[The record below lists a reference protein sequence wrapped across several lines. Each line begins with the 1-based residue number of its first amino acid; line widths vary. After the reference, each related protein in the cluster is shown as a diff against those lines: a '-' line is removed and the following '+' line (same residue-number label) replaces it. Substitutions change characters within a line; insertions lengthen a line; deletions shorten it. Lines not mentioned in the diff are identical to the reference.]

1 MSKDAYAAALKTA
14 LAEIKKV
21 CPGIKSSFIF
31 TKEGTIVAGDSEAS
45 TDTKRTLL
53 YFQNVREKADAI
65 GGILT
70 LSVNGT
76 EGDIQISQAN
86 DMYLTTATSK
96 GADTKYLLTITGVI
110 VPTILKLLKDT
121 IQAPTPLKAAPSQ
134 QLTAKK
140 ITGFF
145 VGDASEVD
153 QKILTEWSDFFK
165 GKTINVVEIQAPN
178 GKKTRCKVKA
188 MDDERLEGKGFIRMP
203 EKTLKM
209 LKVGEEEVV
218 TVKPITP

>member
-14 LAEIKKV
+14 LAEIKTV

-31 TKEGTIVAGDSEAS
+31 TKEGAIVAGDSEAS
-45 TDTKRTLL
+45 TDTKRTLH
-53 YFQNVREKADAI
+53 YFQNVGDKADAI

-96 GADTKYLLTITGVI
+96 DADTKSLLTITGVI
-110 VPTILKLLKDT
+110 VPTVLKLLKG
-121 IQAPTPLKAAPSQ
+121 ILQSPAPLKAASPK

-145 VGDASEVD
+145 VGDSAEVD
-153 QKILTEWSDFFK
+153 QKILTNWSDFFK
-165 GKTINVVEIQAPN
+165 GKTINLVEIKAPN
-178 GKKTRCKVKA
+178 GKRTRCKVKA
-188 MDDERLEGKGFIRMP
+188 MDDEKLEGKGFIRMP
-203 EKTLKM
+203 EKTLKT

-218 TVKPITP
+218 TVEPMKP

>member
-31 TKEGTIVAGDSEAS
+31 TKEGAIVAGDSEAS
-45 TDTKRTLL
+45 TDTKKTLH
-53 YFQNVREKADAI
+53 YFQNVGDKADAI

-96 GADTKYLLTITGVI
+96 DADTKYLLTITGVI
-110 VPTILKLLKDT
+110 VPTVLKLLKG
-121 IQAPTPLKAAPSQ
+121 ILQSPAPLKAASPK

-145 VGDASEVD
+145 AGDSAEVD
-153 QKILTEWSDFFK
+153 QKILTKWSDFFK
-165 GKTINVVEIQAPN
+165 GKTINLVEIQAPN
-178 GKKTRCKVKA
+178 GKTTRCKVKA
-188 MDDERLEGKGFIRMP
+188 MDDEKLEGKGFIRMP
-203 EKTLKM
+203 EKTLKT

-218 TVKPITP
+218 TVKPMKP